1 MKPTRIRGLAA
12 CVVLSWIFMA
22 QPAGAAVQAIF
33 FDTLAASVP
42 VAPTL
47 QAGDTLLL
55 DTLVRGQTGALSQS
69 LTFNVGAGVSS
80 LSGLAA
86 WAVSPAAGLGPRLIG
101 LDVNIFDS
109 ADQLVASDSFSGVT
123 SGFASSSFSSIAL
136 AEGAYRLVATGTGI
150 RDSMFDLALS
160 FEGTTPAV
168 PSVSGGAL
176 PVQGPSTAE
185 KTAFFQQLQDTRTI
199 TTEFTAGD
207 TLLVDSLV
215 VDGTGALTQT
225 TVFKVGQGVD
235 GIIAD
240 ISQRKHHEMR
250 IEALLTEQS
259 AILDNVMFGVMFAAV
274 VLSAVVLAP
283 LVTAA
288 MMAAGM
294 ASAVPAPMPAAS
306 MRGDGNQRGPEEC
319 SRQHV
324 PWSSFQHESPCADE
338 AAPSRKVVRTSWATA
353 ARRMSLRKVL

>member
-235 GIIAD
+235 SIIAD
-240 ISQRKHHEMR
+240 IAWIVRPTDLPGPRLIGVDVDVLDEFGVEILSDLFTGVSDGLAHSTLAGALGPGNYSLRIAGIGQRE
-250 IEALLTEQS
+250 S
-259 AILDNVMFGVMFAAV
+259 AIDVALSFSGTAPPPPVAVPEPGSAA
-274 VLSAVVLAP
+274 LVLAA
-283 LVTAA
+283 L
-288 MMAAGM
+288 AGL
-294 ASAVPAPMPAAS
+294 
-306 MRGDGNQRGPEEC
+306 
-319 SRQHV
+319 
-324 PWSSFQHESPCADE
+324 
-338 AAPSRKVVRTSWATA
+338 ATA
-353 ARRMSLRKVL
+353 TRRRRGHYSA